1 MKLSIITIG
10 YNNRQGYLH
19 TFKSVEMQRC
29 RDFEYIV
36 VDGASTDGSL
46 ELISEYVANGCIT
59 KWVSEPDKG
68 IYDAMNKGIAMATG
82 EYMLFLNSGDSLL
95 DAYSVESVLPFLR
108 GEDFYCCD
116 IIEDE
121 PHYWYRK
128 VPEQIS
134 AHEIILH
141 PLPHQSTYIRS
152 AMLKERPY
160 SLDYQLVSDW
170 EQMVYEFLTHNRTYR
185 YLPFVTTKFDTTG
198 CSFDDEKQKL
208 FAKEI
213 DAVRHQ
219 YLPDLVISDMYM
231 IENWRKAAERTY
243 LTPNPGN
250 HLYQKKIIAGVNL
263 NSVAGDMKIMRNAFK
278 LMLHHL
284 FAKKPRVGKA

>member
-19 TFKSVEMQRC
+19 TFKSVAMQSC

-36 VDGASTDGSL
+36 VDGASTDGSM
-46 ELISEYVANGCIT
+46 ELIREYAANGCIT
-59 KWVSEPDKG
+59 KWVSESDGG

-82 EYMLFLNSGDSLL
+82 EYMLFLNSGDSFY
-95 DAYSVESVLPFLR
+95 DPCSVESVLPFLQ
-108 GEDFYCCD
+108 GKDFYCCD
-116 IIEDE
+116 IIEDL

-128 VPEQIS
+128 VPEHMS

-160 SLDYQLVSDW
+160 SLDYKLVSDW
-170 EQMVYEFLTHNRTYR
+170 EQMVYEFLTHNRSYQ
-185 YLPFVTTKFDTTG
+185 YLPFVTTIFDTNG
-198 CSFDDEKQKL
+198 CSFDEAKQKL

-213 DAVRHQ
+213 EEVRHH
-219 YLPDLVISDMYM
+219 YLPDMVLSDMYM
-231 IENWRKAAERTY
+231 IENWQKAAERTY
-243 LTPNPGN
+243 MAPRPGT
-250 HLYQKKIIAGVNL
+250 HLFQKKILAGVNL
-263 NSVAGDMKIMRNAFK
+263 NSVAGDMKIMRNALK
-278 LMLHHL
+278 LMIYHL